1 MNSQSKGITVVIPAF
16 NEEMAIGKVV
26 SDLIKIS
33 FADEI
38 IVVDDGS
45 TDSTRRKAL
54 DSGARVISHEE
65 NQGYGA
71 SLKTGILNATHNNIA
86 FIDADGQHNP
96 EDLKEMVKYLDDH
109 DIVIG
114 ARRSGSHSPLWRQ
127 PGKKFIHMLANYL
140 ADFKIPDLNCGL
152 RIVKKDLII
161 PYLRI
166 FPDKFSFSTTSTMF
180 FIKDGYRVK
189 FVTIHAKK
197 RIGTSTLKIRHGLD
211 TIILV
216 LRMITLFEPF
226 KIFLPASI
234 SIFSFGFIYASIE
247 AIRFR
252 QFSATSLFLGIA
264 SLLIFFFGMI
274 ADQIA
279 TIRKE
284 KRYMVI
290 PLTKD
295 TDTD

>member
-1 MNSQSKGITVVIPAF
+1 MDSTKRKLTVVIPAY
-16 NEEMAIGKVV
+16 NEEKTIGKVIT
-26 SDLIKIS
+26 DLEKLS

-38 IVVDDGS
+38 IVIDDGS
-45 TDSTRRKAL
+45 TDLTRQKAL
-54 DSGARVISHEE
+54 DSGARVISHEK
-65 NQGYGA
+65 NSGYGA
-71 SLKTGILNATHNNIA
+71 SLKTGILNAENNNIA
-86 FIDADGQHNP
+86 FIDADAQHNP
-96 EDLKEMVKYLDDH
+96 DDLKVMLKYLDDY

-114 ARRSGSHSPLWRQ
+114 ARKAGSHSPLWRQ
-127 PGKKFIHMLANYL
+127 PGKRFIHILANYL
-140 ADFKIPDLNCGL
+140 AGFKIPDLNCGL
-152 RIVKKDLII
+152 RIVKKDLIK

-180 FIKDGYRVK
+180 FIKDGYSVK
-189 FVTIHAKK
+189 FVSINAKK

-226 KIFLPASI
+226 KIFLPVSI
-234 SIFSFGFIYASIE
+234 SIFSFGFVYAGVE
-247 AIRFR
+247 VIRFG

-264 SLLIFFFGMI
+264 SLLTFFFGMI

-284 KRYMVI
+284 IKN
-290 PLTKD
+290 KD
-295 TDTD
+295 E